1 MNSIGEKIRNVRKK
15 KGLPQEELA
24 ELAKVNL
31 RTIQRIENSE
41 NEPRGKS
48 LHLICDA
55 LDLNA
60 EDILDYGK
68 QTDNSYLVF
77 THLSVIIGI
86 VIPTGNIVL
95 PFILWV
101 TKKDKIIGLKSM
113 GANLINFQIIWTFI
127 TFLALM
133 IGAIFKIMHLEIGP
147 FIGNNLIV
155 TTYVIFFIP
164 NIILP
169 ILFAIITRKGKIRN
183 YYPSIVKF
191 IT

>member
-1 MNSIGEKIRNVRKK
+1 MVVSVVVLSPHDRQKNSRIEKIRNVRKK

-41 NEPRGKS
+41 NEPRGKT

-101 TKKDKIIGLKSM
+101 TKKDKIIGLKS
-113 GANLINFQIIWTFI
+113 
-127 TFLALM
+127 
-133 IGAIFKIMHLEIGP
+133 
-147 FIGNNLIV
+147 
-155 TTYVIFFIP
+155 
-164 NIILP
+164 
-169 ILFAIITRKGKIRN
+169 IR
-183 YYPSIVKF
+183 SR
-191 IT
+191 